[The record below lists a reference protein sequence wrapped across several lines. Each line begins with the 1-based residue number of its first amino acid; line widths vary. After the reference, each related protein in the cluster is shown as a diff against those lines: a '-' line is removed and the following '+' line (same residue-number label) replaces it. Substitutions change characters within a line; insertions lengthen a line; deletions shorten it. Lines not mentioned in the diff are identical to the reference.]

1 MIQKQFSMQKNIYN
15 KTNIM
20 KLYISLLL
28 IFIST
33 ITLSQNNDK
42 LEKIKALRVAFIST
56 KLELTSNEAQKF
68 WPIFNEFDKNQTDLR
83 KEKRMLMIRLKVQNT
98 SSLSDIEMQKLLDT
112 SELLES
118 NIQTNRQQLVKNLR
132 GVISPQKIILLK
144 QLEEDFKKTL
154 LKQMRNSK
162 NN

>member
-1 MIQKQFSMQKNIYN
+1 MIQKQFNTQKNTYN
-15 KTNIM
+15 KTKIM
-20 KLYISLLL
+20 KLYISLILL
-28 IFIST
+28 FIST

-83 KEKRMLMIRLKVQNT
+83 KEKRILMIRLKVQNT
-98 SSLSDIEMQKLLDT
+98 ASLSDIEMQKLLDT

-132 GVISPQKIILLK
+132 GVISAQKIILLK

>member
-1 MIQKQFSMQKNIYN
+1 
-15 KTNIM
+15 M
-20 KLYISLLL
+20 KIYISLLL
-28 IFIST
+28 LFIST

-83 KEKRMLMIRLKVQNT
+83 KEKRMLMMRLKHQNT

-118 NIQTNRQQLVKNLR
+118 NIQTNRQQLVKNLK

>member
-1 MIQKQFSMQKNIYN
+1 MIQKQFNTQKNIYN
-15 KTNIM
+15 KTKIM
-20 KLYISLLL
+20 KLYISLILL
-28 IFIST
+28 FIST
-33 ITLSQNNDK
+33 ITLGQNNDK

-83 KEKRMLMIRLKVQNT
+83 KEKRILMMKLKHQNT

-132 GVISPQKIILLK
+132 GVISAQKIILLK

>member
-1 MIQKQFSMQKNIYN
+1 
-15 KTNIM
+15 M
-20 KLYISLLL
+20 KL
-28 IFIST
+28 
-33 ITLSQNNDK
+33 K
-42 LEKIKALRVAFIST
+42 H
-56 KLELTSNEAQKF
+56 
-68 WPIFNEFDKNQTDLR
+68 
-83 KEKRMLMIRLKVQNT
+83 QNT

-132 GVISPQKIILLK
+132 GVISAQKIILLK

>member
-1 MIQKQFSMQKNIYN
+1 
-15 KTNIM
+15 M

-28 IFIST
+28 LLIST

-83 KEKRMLMIRLKVQNT
+83 KEKRILMMRLKHQNT

-118 NIQTNRQQLVKNLR
+118 NIQTNRQQLVKNLK

>member
-1 MIQKQFSMQKNIYN
+1 
-15 KTNIM
+15 M

-28 IFIST
+28 LFIST

-83 KEKRMLMIRLKVQNT
+83 KEKRMLMMRLKHQNT

>member
-1 MIQKQFSMQKNIYN
+1 
-15 KTNIM
+15 M

-28 IFIST
+28 LLIST

-83 KEKRMLMIRLKVQNT
+83 KEKRILMMRLKHQNT

-132 GVISPQKIILLK
+132 GVISAQKIILLK

>member
-1 MIQKQFSMQKNIYN
+1 
-15 KTNIM
+15 M

-28 IFIST
+28 LFIST

-98 SSLSDIEMQKLLDT
+98 SALSDMEMQKLLDT

-118 NIQTNRQQLVKNLR
+118 NIQNNRQQLVKNLR

>member
-1 MIQKQFSMQKNIYN
+1 MMQKQFNTQKNIYN

-20 KLYISLLL
+20 KLYISLILL
-28 IFIST
+28 FIST

-83 KEKRMLMIRLKVQNT
+83 KEKRILMMKLKHQNT

-118 NIQTNRQQLVKNLR
+118 NIQTNRQELVKNLK

>member
-1 MIQKQFSMQKNIYN
+1 MIQKQFNTQKNIYN
-15 KTNIM
+15 KTKIM
-20 KLYISLLL
+20 KLYISLILL
-28 IFIST
+28 FIST

-83 KEKRMLMIRLKVQNT
+83 KEKRMLMMRLKHQNT
-98 SSLSDIEMQKLLDT
+98 SSLSDMEMQKLLDT

-118 NIQTNRQQLVKNLR
+118 NIQTNRQELVKNLR

>member
-1 MIQKQFSMQKNIYN
+1 MQKQFNTQKNTYN

-20 KLYISLLL
+20 KLYITLLL
-28 IFIST
+28 LFIST

-83 KEKRMLMIRLKVQNT
+83 KEKRMLMMRLKHQNT

>member
-1 MIQKQFSMQKNIYN
+1 MQKQFNMQKNIYN

-28 IFIST
+28 ILIST

-83 KEKRMLMIRLKVQNT
+83 KEKRMLMMRLKHQNT

-118 NIQTNRQQLVKNLR
+118 NIQTNRQELVKNLR

>member
-1 MIQKQFSMQKNIYN
+1 
-15 KTNIM
+15 M

-28 IFIST
+28 LFIST
-33 ITLSQNNDK
+33 ITLGQNNDK

-68 WPIFNEFDKNQTDLR
+68 WPMFNEFDKNQTDLR
-83 KEKRMLMIRLKVQNT
+83 KEKRMLMMRLKHQNT

-118 NIQTNRQQLVKNLR
+118 NIQTNRQQLVKNLK

>member
-1 MIQKQFSMQKNIYN
+1 
-15 KTNIM
+15 M

-28 IFIST
+28 LLIST

-83 KEKRMLMIRLKVQNT
+83 KEKRMLMMRLKHQNT

-118 NIQTNRQQLVKNLR
+118 NIQTNRQQLVKNLK

>member
-1 MIQKQFSMQKNIYN
+1 
-15 KTNIM
+15 M

-28 IFIST
+28 ILIST

-83 KEKRMLMIRLKVQNT
+83 KEKRMLMMRLKHQNT

>member
-1 MIQKQFSMQKNIYN
+1 MQKQFNTQKNIYN

-28 IFIST
+28 LFISS

-83 KEKRMLMIRLKVQNT
+83 KEKRMLMMRLKHQNT

-118 NIQTNRQQLVKNLR
+118 NIQTNRQELVKNLR

>member
-1 MIQKQFSMQKNIYN
+1 
-15 KTNIM
+15 M

-28 IFIST
+28 ILIST

-83 KEKRMLMIRLKVQNT
+83 KEKRMLMMRLKHQNT

-118 NIQTNRQQLVKNLR
+118 NIQTNRQQLVKNLK

>member
-1 MIQKQFSMQKNIYN
+1 MQTQFNTQKNTYN

-20 KLYISLLL
+20 KLYISLILL
-28 IFIST
+28 FIST

-83 KEKRMLMIRLKVQNT
+83 KEKRMLMMKLKHQNT

-118 NIQTNRQQLVKNLR
+118 NIQTNRQQLVKNLK

>member
-1 MIQKQFSMQKNIYN
+1 
-15 KTNIM
+15 M
-20 KLYISLLL
+20 KLYISLILL
-28 IFIST
+28 LIST

-83 KEKRMLMIRLKVQNT
+83 KEKRMLMMRLKHQNT
-98 SSLSDIEMQKLLDT
+98 SSLSDIEMQKLLET

>member
-1 MIQKQFSMQKNIYN
+1 
-15 KTNIM
+15 M
-20 KLYISLLL
+20 KLFISLILL
-28 IFIST
+28 FIST

-83 KEKRMLMIRLKVQNT
+83 KEKRMLMMKLKHQNT

-118 NIQTNRQQLVKNLR
+118 NIQTNRQQLVKNLK

>member
-1 MIQKQFSMQKNIYN
+1 
-15 KTNIM
+15 M

-28 IFIST
+28 LFIST
-33 ITLSQNNDK
+33 ITLGQNNDK

-83 KEKRMLMIRLKVQNT
+83 KEKRMLMMRLKHQNT

>member
-1 MIQKQFSMQKNIYN
+1 
-15 KTNIM
+15 M

-28 IFIST
+28 LFIST

-42 LEKIKALRVAFIST
+42 LDKIKALRVAFIST

-68 WPIFNEFDKNQTDLR
+68 WPIFNEFDKNQSDLR
-83 KEKRMLMIRLKVQNT
+83 KEKRMLMMRLKHQNT

-132 GVISPQKIILLK
+132 GVISAQKIILLK

>member
-1 MIQKQFSMQKNIYN
+1 
-15 KTNIM
+15 M

-28 IFIST
+28 LFIST
-33 ITLSQNNDK
+33 ITLGQNNDK

-83 KEKRMLMIRLKVQNT
+83 KEKRILMMRLKHQNT

-118 NIQTNRQQLVKNLR
+118 NIQTNRQQLVKNLK

>member
-1 MIQKQFSMQKNIYN
+1 
-15 KTNIM
+15 M

-28 IFIST
+28 LFIST

-83 KEKRMLMIRLKVQNT
+83 KEKRMLMMKLKHQNT

-132 GVISPQKIILLK
+132 GVISAQKIILLK